1 MFGNTSNTY
10 TMGGIISTKSRNVQ
24 NVGPLDV
31 VTTDQAGNLASDG
44 GAIFGALSEVQGG
57 VAVAIAMENPDLVGS
72 ETFGLSGN
80 IGFWNDNVAMGFAA
94 MGVLGRNVAG
104 SGSRLAVSGAVG
116 VSVDE
121 NSYGRRSS
129 QSTVGGRAGAQ
140 LTW

>member
-1 MFGNTSNTY
+1 
-10 TMGGIISTKSRNVQ
+10 
-24 NVGPLDV
+24 
-31 VTTDQAGNLASDG
+31 
-44 GAIFGALSEVQGG
+44 
-57 VAVAIAMENPDLVGS
+57 
-72 ETFGLSGN
+72 
-80 IGFWNDNVAMGFAA
+80 
-94 MGVLGRNVAG
+94 MGVLGRNVVG